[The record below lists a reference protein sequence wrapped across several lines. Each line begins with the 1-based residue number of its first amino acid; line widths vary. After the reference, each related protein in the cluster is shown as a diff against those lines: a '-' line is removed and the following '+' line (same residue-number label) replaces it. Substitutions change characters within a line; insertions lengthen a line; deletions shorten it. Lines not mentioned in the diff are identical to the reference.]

1 VQDIDTYIDQDR
13 VPEAFKK
20 FQTSREELRKS
31 LDREEFVKFEERVGK
46 ANVNFGR
53 AQGIANM
60 KAREIRISLE
70 NKKIDE
76 AALKFEK
83 SRSELQRGLPQ
94 DEFDRLGQEMAA
106 AYSALQDKRKISKC
120 PKKTSSRLLK
130 RRRAPRHSPVSMRTA
145 RCSGKI

>member
-1 VQDIDTYIDQDR
+1 MKSVMEDAYAREQKQHADALQLVQDIDTYIDQDR

-60 KAREIRISLE
+60 KAVRYAYHSRI
-70 NKKIDE
+70 KK
-76 AALKFEK
+76 
-83 SRSELQRGLPQ
+83 
-94 DEFDRLGQEMAA
+94 
-106 AYSALQDKRKISKC
+106 
-120 PKKTSSRLLK
+120 
-130 RRRAPRHSPVSMRTA
+130 SM
-145 RCSGKI
+145 KPH